1 MARVRSVD
9 FLPEIFQ
16 TDANKQFLAATL
28 DQLIQEPKFKKTQG
42 YIGRT
47 VGPGVNPNDKYVI
60 EPDKTRADYQ
70 LEPGVISVDP
80 ADNSKIIDAIT
91 YPGITDTLVYQGS
104 PSTQPSRLY
113 TSDYYSLDPFMD
125 FDTFVNFSQ
134 YYWVPDGPDV
144 VTVQSP
150 GVALSQNFVVDRADG
165 VYTFSGLT
173 GNNPTINLVRGGNYT
188 FQVSQNNKET
198 VNYKVTRTNVTSF
211 NIDNEPNAP
220 IVLIRGN
227 TYTFNLFV
235 QGYFPF
241 WIKTAPTTSTGDQ
254 YNSGVS
260 RLAIGGVSYS

>member
-47 VGPGVNPNDKYVI
+47 VGPGVNPNDNYVI
-60 EPDKTRADYQ
+60 EPNKTRADYQ

-80 ADNSKIIDAIT
+80 SNNNKIIDAIT

-104 PSTQPSRLY
+104 PSSQPSRLY
-113 TSDYYSLDPFMD
+113 TSDYYSFDPFID

-134 YYWVPDGPDV
+134 YYWVPNGPDV

-150 GVALSQNFVVDRADG
+150 GVALSQNF
-165 VYTFSGLT
+165 
-173 GNNPTINLVRGGNYT
+173 
-188 FQVSQNNKET
+188 
-198 VNYKVTRTNVTSF
+198 
-211 NIDNEPNAP
+211 NA
-220 IVLIRGN
+220 
-227 TYTFNLFV
+227 TTLF
-235 QGYFPF
+235 
-241 WIKTAPTTSTGDQ
+241 
-254 YNSGVS
+254 
-260 RLAIGGVSYS
+260 R